1 MPRYLGP
8 LAGCIRACPSAA
20 VFTHSRPRKPLRHQL
35 DGGAGPGVAKTV
47 EVSKTWRLKGVV
59 INGRVCG
66 MDVSQ

>member
-1 MPRYLGP
+1 MRPG
-8 LAGCIRACPSAA
+8 RAADHSSPSSAA
-20 VFTHSRPRKPLRHQL
+20 VMEQPHKPLGHQL
-35 DGGAGPGVAKTV
+35 DGGVGPGVAKTV